1 MASLSTSPAL
11 TGARSAMRHNEPN
24 VSLKSGIAPLQR
36 RAFVGSRR
44 AARPVRA
51 AAGPNGTPN
60 TWAPSSNGRS
70 YSPNGGNLGNVRDL
84 YEGATGLDVLAMQK
98 DLVAEGFIGRQHAT
112 GYVTSEIFSPSLH
125 NQRARVSRLSPP
137 RPRVSACARVPAHRR
152 RKPA

>member
-1 MASLSTSPAL
+1 
-11 TGARSAMRHNEPN
+11 MRNNEPN
-24 VSLKSGIAPLQR
+24 VSLRSGIAPLQR

-60 TWAPSSNGRS
+60 TWAPSSNRRS

-98 DLVAEGFIGRQHAT
+98 DLVAEGFI
-112 GYVTSEIFSPSLH
+112 FS
-125 NQRARVSRLSPP
+125 N
-137 RPRVSACARVPAHRR
+137 
-152 RKPA
+152 

>member
-1 MASLSTSPAL
+1 MASLFTPPAL

-24 VSLKSGIAPLQR
+24 VSLRSGIAPLQR

-60 TWAPSSNGRS
+60 TWAPSSNRRS

-84 YEGATGLDVLAMQK
+84 HEGATGLDVLAMQK
-98 DLVAEGFIGRQHAT
+98 DLVAEVFLGRQHAT
-112 GYVTSEIFSPSLH
+112 GYVTSELFSPPLH
-125 NQRARVSRLSPP
+125 NHRARVSRLSSP
-137 RPRVSACARVPAHRR
+137 RPRVSTRARVPAHRR

>member
-1 MASLSTSPAL
+1 MASLTTSPAF

-98 DLVAEGFIGRQHAT
+98 DLVAEGFLGRQHAT
-112 GYVTSEIFSPSLH
+112 GYVTSENFCSSLH
-125 NQRARVSRLSPP
+125 NQRARVPRAFPP
-137 RPRVSACARVPAHRR
+137 RPHLSARARATAHRR
-152 RKPA
+152 RNPA